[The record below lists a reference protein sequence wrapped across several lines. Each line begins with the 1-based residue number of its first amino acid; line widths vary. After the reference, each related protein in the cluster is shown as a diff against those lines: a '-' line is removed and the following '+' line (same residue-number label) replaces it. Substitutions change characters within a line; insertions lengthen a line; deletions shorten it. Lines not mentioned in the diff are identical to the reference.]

1 MNYNIPVKIWVMDT
15 HPNNAPICY
24 VNPTSD
30 MIVKPSRTVDHSGK
44 IYLPFL
50 HFWDPVSFSI
60 SHSKSFCFFN
70 ITQKMNYEIISLLF
84 SEAQIYFSL

>member
-1 MNYNIPVKIWVMDT
+1 MNYNIPVKIWIMDT

-30 MIVKPSRTVDHSGK
+30 MVVKPSRTTDHSGK

-50 HFWDPVSFSI
+50 HFWDPASVYFFTLRRKVSNLFL
-60 SHSKSFCFFN
+60 
-70 ITQKMNYEIISLLF
+70 SLFL
-84 SEAQIYFSL
+84 